1 METSENKKK
10 INVIE
15 IIAAIAIIL
24 LLTLVFYP
32 KFLDVIRKSNE
43 ATTRANLTALRSA
56 IAVYYGDNEGTFPSE
71 NIVEELTAEDGKY
84 IKYIP
89 EVYCP
94 PYHNPTS
101 EITTK
106 PTGNS
111 GKWAYQVEDSEDRQ
125 AGEIWIDCDKKDSK
139 GVVWNTY

>member
-1 METSENKKK
+1 MEIKNKKK
-10 INVIE
+10 VNIIE
-15 IIAAIAIIL
+15 IIVAIAIIL

-43 ATTRANLTALRSA
+43 ATTRANLTALRIA
-56 IAVYYGDNEGTFPSE
+56 IAVYYGDNEGSFPSE
-71 NIVEELTAEDGKY
+71 NIVEELTGDNGKY

-89 EVYCP
+89 EAYCP
-94 PYHNPTS
+94 PYTKPTNV
-101 EITTK
+101 ITTK

-111 GKWAYQVEDSEDRQ
+111 GKWAYQVEDSVDRQ
-125 AGEIWIDCDKKDSK
+125 AGEIWIDCDQKDSK

>member
-1 METSENKKK
+1 MTDKKK
-10 INVIE
+10 FNIIEVIV
-15 IIAAIAIIL
+15 AVLIIL
-24 LLTLVFYP
+24 LVTMVVYP

-43 ATTRANLTALRSA
+43 ATTRANLTALRTA
-56 IAVYYGDNEGTFPSE
+56 IAVYYGENEGAYPDE
-71 NIVEELTAEDGKY
+71 NIVKQLLSEDGKY

-94 PYHNPTS
+94 PYNNPNN

-111 GKWAYQVEDSEDRQ
+111 GSWAYQVKDSQERQ
-125 AGEIWIDCDKKDSK
+125 AGEIWVDCDQKDSK

>member
-1 METSENKKK
+1 MENKNK
-10 INVIE
+10 INFVE
-15 IIAAIAIIL
+15 IVVAILIIL

-32 KFLDVIRKSNE
+32 KFLDIIRKSNE
-43 ATTRANLTALRSA
+43 ATTRSNLAALRSA
-56 IAVYYGDNEGTFPSE
+56 IAVYYGDNEGMFPSE

-89 EVYCP
+89 KAYCP
-94 PYHNPTS
+94 PYHNPS
-101 EITTK
+101 DEITTK

-111 GKWAYQVEDSEDRQ
+111 GKWAYQVEDSADRQ
-125 AGEIWIDCDKKDSK
+125 AGEIWIDCDQKDSK